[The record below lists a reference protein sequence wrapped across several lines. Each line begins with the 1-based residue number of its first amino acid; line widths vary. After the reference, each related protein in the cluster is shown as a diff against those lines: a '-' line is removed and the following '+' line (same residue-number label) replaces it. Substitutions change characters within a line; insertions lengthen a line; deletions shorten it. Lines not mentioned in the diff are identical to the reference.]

1 MTDASSNWEELGV
14 VSALAGN
21 YSRDSKGFL
30 ETLANTLESVLP
42 EQTTVERKKG
52 LFVKTHPV
60 IRLEITF
67 GDHLY
72 VLADPGHGRLAA
84 THAKAVRGIT
94 LRTDELAV
102 EDWITEIGQQLQSLE
117 QHSEKSFYALKEF
130 LR

>member
-1 MTDASSNWEELGV
+1 MTDASTNWEDLGV
-14 VSALAGN
+14 ISALAGN
-21 YSRDSKGFL
+21 YSRDAKGFL

-52 LFVKTHPV
+52 LFTKSHPV

-72 VLADPGHGRLAA
+72 VLADPGHGHLAA

-94 LRTDELAV
+94 LKTDELAV
-102 EDWITEIGQQLQSLE
+102 EEWIAEIGQQLQALE